1 MMRPP
6 PEAEPLWLWVT
17 IGLTALGTLAYYAAS
32 LLAEYLMP
40 RFGKL
45 GLKVKK

>member
-1 MMRPP
+1 MRPP
-6 PEAEPLWLWVT
+6 REAEPLWLWLT

-40 RFGKL
+40 ALESFG
-45 GLKVKK
+45 